1 MASSSHDIS
10 NDEGH
15 AEVSE
20 AELAQVRVSVSDTF
34 ERLAAAEQ
42 STLHR
47 FGHAAKI
54 LHSPLMGIAVFH
66 THVWPQAGSGSH
78 LRR

>member
-20 AELAQVRVSVSDTF
+20 AELAQVRVSVSDAF
-34 ERLAAAEQ
+34 ERLAEAGQ
-42 STLHR
+42 STLHTDCYVE
-47 FGHAAKI
+47 I
-54 LHSPLMGIAVFH
+54 
-66 THVWPQAGSGSH
+66 WPCGQNPA
-78 LRR
+78 